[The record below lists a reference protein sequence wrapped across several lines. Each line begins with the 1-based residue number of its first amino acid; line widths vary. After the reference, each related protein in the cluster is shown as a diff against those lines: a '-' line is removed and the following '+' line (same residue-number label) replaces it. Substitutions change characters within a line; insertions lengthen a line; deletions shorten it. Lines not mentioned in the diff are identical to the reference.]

1 MAMDFGTLD
10 FAVAFNRQTAFPL
23 DAKSYFESYA
33 SAVAAAQTAD
43 EAGSKKSVYYY
54 GQVVSVVENGTA
66 KLYIIQ
72 PDKTL
77 KEAGGEIVINEN
89 VFAKDE
95 NGELDLLGF
104 AAATA
109 GAQLVKG
116 SDGKI
121 SWVAPSG
128 TTVEGLDTRL
138 TVVENAINGTGEGE
152 TRVPGLV
159 EKVGTLET
167 NLANV
172 YTKEEVNQKLS
183 SVLNYK
189 GSVDNYSDLP
199 ADAVKGDVYNV
210 KNADTVHGVKAG
222 DNVAYDGTSWDVLA
236 GTIEMSGYLT
246 KTEAETTYVAKEE
259 GKTLISADLIEKLTN
274 MNADGE
280 KNVINAVSEEFSIDA
295 GTRTLSLATGKITQ
309 DKIAGL
315 AETLAKKV
323 DAEAGKGLSTN
334 DFTND
339 LKSKLD
345 AIEAGAQANVIEN
358 VSMNGE
364 ALVIAEKGVNIPLAT
379 NTTVG
384 VIKGSDVE
392 NGVVIDEQGAASVK
406 NLNVGKLVQTDGDWL
421 ILNGGNSTLTVE

>member
-54 GQVVSVVENGTA
+54 GQVVSVVENGAA

-95 NGELDLLGF
+95 DGKLDLLGF

-159 EKVGTLET
+159 EKVGILET
-167 NLANV
+167 GLKNV

-199 ADAVKGDVYNV
+199 TDAVKGDVYNV
-210 KNADTVHGVKAG
+210 KNADATHGVKAG
-222 DNVAYDGTSWDVLA
+222 DNVAFDGESWDVLA
-236 GTIEMSGYLT
+236 GTVELSGYLT
-246 KTEAETTYVAKEE
+246 KTEAETIYVAKEE
-259 GKTLISADLIEKLTN
+259 GKTLISAELIEKLTN

-280 KNVINAVSEEFSIDA
+280 KNVINAVSDEFAIDA
-295 GTRTLSLATGKITQ
+295 ETRTLSLATGKIAQ
-309 DKIAGL
+309 DKIEGL
-315 AETLAKKV
+315 AEALANKV
-323 DAEAGKGLSTN
+323 DAEEGKGLSAN
-334 DFTND
+334 DFTNE
-339 LKSKLD
+339 LKTKLD
-345 AIEAGAQANVIEN
+345 AIEAGAQVNVIEN

-379 NTTVG
+379 NTTIG

-392 NGVVIDEQGAASVK
+392 NGVVIDAEGAASVK
-406 NLNVGKLVQTDGDWL
+406 NLNVEKLVQTDGDWL
-421 ILNGGNSTLTVE
+421 ILNGGNSTLTV

>member
-159 EKVGTLET
+159 EKIGTLET

-315 AETLAKKV
+315 AEALAKKV

>member
-116 SDGKI
+116 ADGKI

-259 GKTLISADLIEKLTN
+259 GKTLISAELIEKLTN

-315 AETLAKKV
+315 AEALAKKV

-421 ILNGGNSTLTVE
+421 ILNGGNSALTVE

>member
-54 GQVVSVVENGTA
+54 GQVVSVVENGAA

-95 NGELDLLGF
+95 EGKLDLLGF

-116 SDGKI
+116 SDGKV

-159 EKVGTLET
+159 EKVGALET
-167 NLANV
+167 GLSNV

-199 ADAVKGDVYNV
+199 NDAVKGDVYNV
-210 KNADTVHGVKAG
+210 KNADVTHGVKAG
-222 DNVAYDGTSWDVLA
+222 DNVAFDGEAWDVLA
-236 GTIEMSGYLT
+236 GTVELSGYLT

-259 GKTLISADLIEKLTN
+259 GKTLISAELIEKLTN

-280 KNVINAVSEEFSIDA
+280 KNVINAVSDEFAIDA
-295 GTRTLSLATGKITQ
+295 ETRTLSLATGKIAQ
-309 DKIAGL
+309 NKIEGL
-315 AETLAKKV
+315 AEALANKV
-323 DAEAGKGLSTN
+323 DAEEGKGLSAN

-339 LKSKLD
+339 LKTKLD
-345 AIEAGAQANVIEN
+345 AIEAGAQVNVIEN
-358 VSMNGE
+358 VGMNGE

-392 NGVVIDEQGAASVK
+392 NGVVINAEGAASVK
-406 NLNVGKLVQTDGDWL
+406 NLNVEKLVQTDGDWL
-421 ILNGGNSTLTVE
+421 ILNGGNSTLTV

>member
-1 MAMDFGTLD
+1 MAMNFGILD

-23 DAKSYFESYA
+23 DAKSYFESYD
-33 SAVAAAQTAD
+33 SAVAAAQAAD

-95 NGELDLLGF
+95 NGKLDLLGF

-159 EKVGTLET
+159 EKIGTLET

-259 GKTLISADLIEKLTN
+259 GKTLISAELIEKLTN

-315 AETLAKKV
+315 AEALAEKV
-323 DAEAGKGLSTN
+323 NAETGKGLSTN

>member
-259 GKTLISADLIEKLTN
+259 GKTLISAELIEKLTN

-295 GTRTLSLATGKITQ
+295 ETRTLSLATGKITQ

-315 AETLAKKV
+315 AEARQ
-323 DAEAGKGLSTN
+323 ES
-334 DFTND
+334 
-339 LKSKLD
+339 
-345 AIEAGAQANVIEN
+345 
-358 VSMNGE
+358 
-364 ALVIAEKGVNIPLAT
+364 
-379 NTTVG
+379 
-384 VIKGSDVE
+384 
-392 NGVVIDEQGAASVK
+392 
-406 NLNVGKLVQTDGDWL
+406 
-421 ILNGGNSTLTVE
+421 

>member
-259 GKTLISADLIEKLTN
+259 GKTLISTDLIEKLTN

-315 AETLAKKV
+315 AEALAKKV

-392 NGVVIDEQGAASVK
+392 NGIVIDEQGAASVK

>member
-1 MAMDFGTLD
+1 MAMNFGTLD

-23 DAKSYFESYA
+23 DAKSYFESYD
-33 SAVAAAQTAD
+33 SAVAAAQAAD

-95 NGELDLLGF
+95 NGKLDLLGF

-116 SDGKI
+116 ADGRI

-159 EKVGTLET
+159 EKIGTLET

-259 GKTLISADLIEKLTN
+259 GKTLISAELIEKLTN

-315 AETLAKKV
+315 AEALAKKV

>member
-54 GQVVSVVENGTA
+54 GQVVSVVENGAA

-95 NGELDLLGF
+95 DGKLDLLGF

-116 SDGKI
+116 SDGKV

-159 EKVGTLET
+159 EKVSTLET
-167 NLANV
+167 GLKNI

-199 ADAVKGDVYNV
+199 TDAVKGDVYNV
-210 KNADTVHGVKAG
+210 KNADATHGMKAG
-222 DNVAYDGTSWDVLA
+222 DNVAFDGESWDVLA
-236 GTIEMSGYLT
+236 GTVELSGYLT
-246 KTEAETTYVAKEE
+246 KTEAETIYVAKEE
-259 GKTLISADLIEKLTN
+259 GKTLISAELIEKLTN

-280 KNVINAVSEEFSIDA
+280 KNVINAVSDEFAIDTE
-295 GTRTLSLATGKITQ
+295 TRTLSLATGKIAQ

-315 AETLAKKV
+315 AEALANKV
-323 DAEAGKGLSTN
+323 DAEEGKGLSAN
-334 DFTND
+334 DFTNE
-339 LKSKLD
+339 LKTKLD
-345 AIEAGAQANVIEN
+345 AIEAGAQVNVIEN

-379 NTTVG
+379 NTTIG

-392 NGVVIDEQGAASVK
+392 NGVVIDAEGAASVK
-406 NLNVGKLVQTDGDWL
+406 NLNVEKLVQTDGDWL
-421 ILNGGNSTLTVE
+421 ILNGGNSTLTV

>member
-1 MAMDFGTLD
+1 MAMNFGTLD

-23 DAKSYFESYA
+23 DAKSYFESYD
-33 SAVAAAQTAD
+33 SAVAAAQAAD

-95 NGELDLLGF
+95 NGKLDLLGF

-172 YTKEEVNQKLS
+172 YTKEEVNEKLS

-222 DNVAYDGTSWDVLA
+222 DNVAYNGTSWDVLA

-274 MNADGE
+274 LNADGE

-295 GTRTLSLATGKITQ
+295 ETRTLSLATGKITQ

-315 AETLAKKV
+315 AEALAKKV
-323 DAEAGKGLSTN
+323 DAETGKGLSTN

-345 AIEAGAQANVIEN
+345 AIEAGVQANVIEN

>member
-89 VFAKDE
+89 VFAKGE

-109 GAQLVKG
+109 GAQPVKG

-315 AETLAKKV
+315 AEALAKKV

>member
-1 MAMDFGTLD
+1 MAMNFGTLD

-23 DAKSYFESYA
+23 DAKSYFESYD
-33 SAVAAAQTAD
+33 SAVAAAQAAD

-54 GQVVSVVENGTA
+54 GQVVSVVENGAA

-95 NGELDLLGF
+95 NGKLDLLGF

-109 GAQLVKG
+109 GAQLVKD

-210 KNADTVHGVKAG
+210 KNADATHGVKAG
-222 DNVAYDGTSWDVLA
+222 DNVAFDGEAWDVLA
-236 GTIEMSGYLT
+236 GTVELSGYLT

-259 GKTLISADLIEKLTN
+259 GKTLISAELIEKLTN

-280 KNVINAVSEEFSIDA
+280 KNVINAVSDEFAIDA
-295 GTRTLSLATGKITQ
+295 ETRTLSLATGKIAQ
-309 DKIAGL
+309 DKIEGL
-315 AETLAKKV
+315 AEALANKV
-323 DAEAGKGLSTN
+323 NAEEGKGLSAN

-339 LKSKLD
+339 LKAKLD
-345 AIEAGAQANVIEN
+345 AIEAGAQVNVIEN

-392 NGVVIDEQGAASVK
+392 NGVVINAEGAASVK
-406 NLNVGKLVQTDGDWL
+406 NLNVEKLVQTDGDWL
-421 ILNGGNSTLTVE
+421 ILNGGNSTLTV

>member
-77 KEAGGEIVINEN
+77 KEAGGEIVINAN
-89 VFAKDE
+89 VYAKDE

-116 SDGKI
+116 SDGRI

-159 EKVGTLET
+159 EKIGTLET

-259 GKTLISADLIEKLTN
+259 GKTLISAELIEKLTN

-315 AETLAKKV
+315 AEALAKKV

>member
-1 MAMDFGTLD
+1 MAMNFGTLD

-95 NGELDLLGF
+95 NGKLDLLGF

-116 SDGKI
+116 ADGRI

-159 EKVGTLET
+159 EKIGTLET

-259 GKTLISADLIEKLTN
+259 GKTLISAELIEKLTN

-295 GTRTLSLATGKITQ
+295 ETRTLSLATGKITQ

-315 AETLAKKV
+315 AEALAKKV
-323 DAEAGKGLSTN
+323 DAETGKGLSTN

>member
-33 SAVAAAQTAD
+33 SAVAAAQIAD

-54 GQVVSVVENGTA
+54 GQVVSVVENGIA

-116 SDGKI
+116 SDGRI

-159 EKVGTLET
+159 EKIGTLET

-259 GKTLISADLIEKLTN
+259 GKTLISAELIEKLTN

-315 AETLAKKV
+315 AEALAKKV

>member
-1 MAMDFGTLD
+1 MAMNFGTLD

-23 DAKSYFESYA
+23 DAKSYFESYD
-33 SAVAAAQTAD
+33 SAVAAAQAAD

-95 NGELDLLGF
+95 DGKLDLLGF

-159 EKVGTLET
+159 EKIGTLET

-259 GKTLISADLIEKLTN
+259 GKTLISAELIEKLTN

-315 AETLAKKV
+315 AEALAEKV
-323 DAEAGKGLSTN
+323 NAETGKGLSTN

>member
-315 AETLAKKV
+315 AEALAKKV
-323 DAEAGKGLSTN
+323 DAEAGKGLSAN

>member
-1 MAMDFGTLD
+1 MAMNFGTLD

-95 NGELDLLGF
+95 NGKLDLLGF

-116 SDGKI
+116 SDGRI

-152 TRVPGLV
+152 TRVPGLI

-259 GKTLISADLIEKLTN
+259 GKTLISAELIEKLTN

-315 AETLAKKV
+315 AEALAKKV

>member
-54 GQVVSVVENGTA
+54 GQVVSVVENGAA

-95 NGELDLLGF
+95 EGKLDLLGF

-116 SDGKI
+116 SDGKV

-159 EKVGTLET
+159 EKVGALET
-167 NLANV
+167 GLSNV

-199 ADAVKGDVYNV
+199 NDAVKGDVYNV
-210 KNADTVHGVKAG
+210 KNADVTHGVKAG
-222 DNVAYDGTSWDVLA
+222 DNVAFDGEAWDVLA
-236 GTIEMSGYLT
+236 GTVELSGYLT

-259 GKTLISADLIEKLTN
+259 GKTLISAELIEKLTN

-280 KNVINAVSEEFSIDA
+280 KNVINAVSDEFAIDA
-295 GTRTLSLATGKITQ
+295 ETRTLSLATGKIAQ
-309 DKIAGL
+309 NKIEGL
-315 AETLAKKV
+315 AEALANKV
-323 DAEAGKGLSTN
+323 DAEEGKGLSAN

-339 LKSKLD
+339 LKTKLD
-345 AIEAGAQANVIEN
+345 AIEAGAQVNVIEN

-392 NGVVIDEQGAASVK
+392 NGVVINAEGAASVK
-406 NLNVGKLVQTDGDWL
+406 NLNVEKLVQTDGDWL
-421 ILNGGNSTLTVE
+421 ILNGGNSTLTV

>member
-1 MAMDFGTLD
+1 MAMNFGTLD

-23 DAKSYFESYA
+23 DAKSYFESYD

-95 NGELDLLGF
+95 NGKLDLLGF

-116 SDGKI
+116 ADGRI

-259 GKTLISADLIEKLTN
+259 GKTLISAELIEKLTN

-315 AETLAKKV
+315 AEALAKKV
-323 DAEAGKGLSTN
+323 DAETGKGLSTN

>member
-315 AETLAKKV
+315 AEALAKKV
-323 DAEAGKGLSTN
+323 DVEAGKGLSTN

>member
-54 GQVVSVVENGTA
+54 GQVVSVVENGAA

-95 NGELDLLGF
+95 DGKLDLLGF

-116 SDGKI
+116 SDGKV

-159 EKVGTLET
+159 EKVGALET
-167 NLANV
+167 GLSNV

-199 ADAVKGDVYNV
+199 NDAVKGDVYNV
-210 KNADTVHGVKAG
+210 KNADVTHGVKAG
-222 DNVAYDGTSWDVLA
+222 DNVAFDGEAWDVLA
-236 GTIEMSGYLT
+236 GTVELSGYLT

-259 GKTLISADLIEKLTN
+259 GKTLISAELIEKLTN

-280 KNVINAVSEEFSIDA
+280 KNVINAVSDEFAIDA
-295 GTRTLSLATGKITQ
+295 ETRTLSLATGKIAQ
-309 DKIAGL
+309 NKIEGL
-315 AETLAKKV
+315 AEALANKV
-323 DAEAGKGLSTN
+323 DAEEGKGLSAN

-339 LKSKLD
+339 LKTKLD
-345 AIEAGAQANVIEN
+345 AIEAGAQVNVIEN

-392 NGVVIDEQGAASVK
+392 NGVVIDAEGAASVK

-421 ILNGGNSTLTVE
+421 ILNGGNSTLTV

>member
-259 GKTLISADLIEKLTN
+259 GKTLISAELIEKLTN

-295 GTRTLSLATGKITQ
+295 ETRTLSLATGKITQ

-315 AETLAKKV
+315 AEALAKKV

>member
-1 MAMDFGTLD
+1 MAMNFGTLD

-23 DAKSYFESYA
+23 DAKSYFESYD
-33 SAVAAAQTAD
+33 SAVAAAQAAD

-95 NGELDLLGF
+95 NGKLDLLGF

-315 AETLAKKV
+315 AKALAKKV
-323 DAEAGKGLSTN
+323 DAETGKGLSTN

-406 NLNVGKLVQTDGDWL
+406 NLNVRKLVQTDGDWL
-421 ILNGGNSTLTVE
+421 ILNGGNSTLTIE

>member
-54 GQVVSVVENGTA
+54 GQVVSVVENGAA

-95 NGELDLLGF
+95 DGKLDLLGF

-116 SDGKI
+116 SDGKV

-159 EKVGTLET
+159 EKVSTLET
-167 NLANV
+167 GLKNV

-210 KNADTVHGVKAG
+210 KNADATHGVKAG
-222 DNVAYDGTSWDVLA
+222 DNVAFDGESWDVLA
-236 GTIEMSGYLT
+236 GTVELSGYLT

-259 GKTLISADLIEKLTN
+259 GKTLISAELIEKLTN

-280 KNVINAVSEEFSIDA
+280 KNVINAVSDEFAIDA
-295 GTRTLSLATGKITQ
+295 ETRTLSLATGKIAQ

-315 AETLAKKV
+315 AEALANKV
-323 DAEAGKGLSTN
+323 DAEEGKGLSAN
-334 DFTND
+334 DFTD
-339 LKSKLD
+339 ELKAKLD
-345 AIEAGAQANVIEN
+345 AIEAGAQVNVIEN

-379 NTTVG
+379 NTTIG

-392 NGVVIDEQGAASVK
+392 NGVVIDAEGAASVK
-406 NLNVGKLVQTDGDWL
+406 NLNVEKLVQTDGDWL
-421 ILNGGNSTLTVE
+421 ILNGGNSTLTV

>member
-259 GKTLISADLIEKLTN
+259 GKTLISAELIEKLTN

-295 GTRTLSLATGKITQ
+295 ETRTLSLATGKITQ

-315 AETLAKKV
+315 AEALAKKV
-323 DAEAGKGLSTN
+323 DAETGKGLSTN

>member
-1 MAMDFGTLD
+1 MAMNFGTLD

-23 DAKSYFESYA
+23 DAKSYFESYD
-33 SAVAAAQTAD
+33 SAVAAAQAAD

-54 GQVVSVVENGTA
+54 GQVVSVVENGAA

-95 NGELDLLGF
+95 NGKLDLLGF

-116 SDGKI
+116 ADGKI

-315 AETLAKKV
+315 AEALAKKV
-323 DAEAGKGLSTN
+323 DAETGKGLSTN

>member
-159 EKVGTLET
+159 EKIGTLET

-315 AETLAKKV
+315 AEALAKKV
-323 DAEAGKGLSTN
+323 DAETGKGLSTN

>member
-1 MAMDFGTLD
+1 MAMNFGTLD

-23 DAKSYFESYA
+23 DAKSYFESYD
-33 SAVAAAQTAD
+33 SAVAAAQAAD

-54 GQVVSVVENGTA
+54 GQVVSVVENGAA

-95 NGELDLLGF
+95 NGKLDLLGF

-210 KNADTVHGVKAG
+210 KNADTVHGVNAG

-315 AETLAKKV
+315 AEALAKKV
-323 DAEAGKGLSTN
+323 DAETGKGLSTN

-345 AIEAGAQANVIEN
+345 AIEAGAKANVIEN

>member
-315 AETLAKKV
+315 AEALAKKV

>member
-54 GQVVSVVENGTA
+54 GQVVSVVENGAA

-95 NGELDLLGF
+95 DGKLDLLGF

-222 DNVAYDGTSWDVLA
+222 DNVAYDGEAWDVLA
-236 GTIEMSGYLT
+236 GTIELSGYLT
-246 KTEAETTYVAKEE
+246 KAEAETTYVAKEE
-259 GKTLISADLIEKLTN
+259 GKTLISAELIEKLTN

-280 KNVINAVSEEFSIDA
+280 KNVINAVSDEFAIDA
-295 GTRTLSLATGKITQ
+295 ETRTLSLATGKIAQ
-309 DKIAGL
+309 DKIEGL
-315 AETLAKKV
+315 AEALANKV
-323 DAEAGKGLSTN
+323 DAEEGKGLSAN

-339 LKSKLD
+339 LKTKLD

-364 ALVIAEKGVNIPLAT
+364 ALIIAEKGVNIPLAT

-392 NGVVIDEQGAASVK
+392 NGVVIDKQGAASVK

>member
-1 MAMDFGTLD
+1 MAMNFGTLD

-23 DAKSYFESYA
+23 DAKSYFESYD
-33 SAVAAAQTAD
+33 SAVAAAQAAD

-95 NGELDLLGF
+95 NGKLDLLGF

-259 GKTLISADLIEKLTN
+259 GKTLISAELIEKLTN

-295 GTRTLSLATGKITQ
+295 ETRTLSLATGKITQ

-315 AETLAKKV
+315 AEALAKKV
-323 DAEAGKGLSTN
+323 DAETGKGLSTN

>member
-323 DAEAGKGLSTN
+323 DAEAGKGLSAN

-339 LKSKLD
+339 LRPKLD

>member
-1 MAMDFGTLD
+1 MAMNFGTLD

-259 GKTLISADLIEKLTN
+259 GKTLISAELIEKLTN

-315 AETLAKKV
+315 AEALAKKV

-345 AIEAGAQANVIEN
+345 AIEVGAQANVIEN

>member
-1 MAMDFGTLD
+1 MAMNFGTLD

-95 NGELDLLGF
+95 NGKLDLLGF

-116 SDGKI
+116 ADGRI
-121 SWVAPSG
+121 SWVTPSG

-210 KNADTVHGVKAG
+210 KNVDTVHGVKAG

-259 GKTLISADLIEKLTN
+259 GKTLISAELIEKLTN

-315 AETLAKKV
+315 AEALAKKV
-323 DAEAGKGLSTN
+323 DAETGKGLSTN

>member
-259 GKTLISADLIEKLTN
+259 GKTLISAELIEKLTN

-295 GTRTLSLATGKITQ
+295 ETRTLSLATGKITQ

-315 AETLAKKV
+315 AEALAKKV
-323 DAEAGKGLSTN
+323 DAEAGKSLSTN

-392 NGVVIDEQGAASVK
+392 NGIVIDEQGAASVK

>member
-116 SDGKI
+116 SDGRI

-159 EKVGTLET
+159 EKIGTLET

-259 GKTLISADLIEKLTN
+259 GKTLISAELIEKLTN

-315 AETLAKKV
+315 AEALAKKV

>member
-1 MAMDFGTLD
+1 MAMNFGTLD

-23 DAKSYFESYA
+23 DAKSYFESYD
-33 SAVAAAQTAD
+33 SAVAAAQAAD

-95 NGELDLLGF
+95 NGKLDLLGF

-199 ADAVKGDVYNV
+199 TDAVKGDVYNV

-315 AETLAKKV
+315 AEALAKKV
-323 DAEAGKGLSTN
+323 DAETGKGLSTN

-421 ILNGGNSTLTVE
+421 ILNGGNSTLTIE

>member
-1 MAMDFGTLD
+1 MAMNFGTLD

-23 DAKSYFESYA
+23 DAKSYFESYD
-33 SAVAAAQTAD
+33 SAVAAAQAAD

-315 AETLAKKV
+315 AEALAKKV